1 MTEAGRLFHE
11 HAERIIRETER
22 ATQTIRELAG
32 AEHGRL
38 TIGTIA
44 TVNSYLIPPVV
55 CRLKQRFPNVHVHVH
70 AQPSS
75 GIVENLLETRLDL
88 GLCLLPASH
97 DKLVTIR
104 LFHERLSLVASPDFP
119 RLGRRLRMKDLAA
132 LPLVLF
138 CRATIVFVK

>member
-1 MTEAGRLFHE
+1 M
-11 HAERIIRETER
+11 
-22 ATQTIRELAG
+22 
-32 AEHGRL
+32 

-44 TVNSYLIPPVV
+44 MVNSYLIPRVV

-75 GIVENLLETRLDL
+75 GIVEDLLETRLDL

-104 LFHERLSLVASPDFP
+104 LFHERLSLVASPHFP
-119 RLGRRLRMKDLAA
+119 RRGRRLRMKDLAA
-132 LPLVLF
+132 LPLVLLPSDY
-138 CRATIVFVK
+138 CLRKLIETECAEAGVRPHVTVEMT